1 MIPIES
7 SQAKN
12 SAIKV
17 TPPLKTV
24 LHAAIAEEKLN
35 QVRSRR
41 IKKAGKTPLTSAELV
56 DKFFTHEVVEPIEN
70 STSNEDFEA
79 LDACQIVQNGGATT
93 DIKKK
98 NVMDDVDD
106 FLMEHSNPMPA
117 QVISTVGSLG
127 KNTDLQVLDKL
138 IKDIEGSGVV

>member
-1 MIPIES
+1 MKLIEAA
-7 SQAKN
+7 QVKN
-12 SAIKV
+12 SAIDV

-41 IKKAGKTPLTSAELV
+41 IKKAGKTPLTSSELV
-56 DKFFTHEVVEPIEN
+56 DKFFANEAVEPTEN

-79 LDACQIVQNGGATT
+79 LDACQVVQNGGTT
-93 DIKKK
+93 TNSKKK
-98 NVMDDVDD
+98 NVMDDVDE
-106 FLMEHSNPMPA
+106 FLMEHSKNT

-127 KNTDLQVLDKL
+127 KNSDFQVLDKL
-138 IKDIEGSGVV
+138 IKDIEGPSAV

>member
-1 MIPIES
+1 MKPIES
-7 SQAKN
+7 TQKKATE
-12 SAIKV
+12 I
-17 TPPLKTV
+17 TPPPKTV

-41 IKKAGKTPLTSAELV
+41 IKKAGKTSLTSAELV
-56 DKFFTHEVVEPIEN
+56 DKFFASESVGSTEH

-79 LDACQIVQNGGATT
+79 LDACQVVQNGGATT

-106 FLMEHSNPMPA
+106 FLMEHSKNT

-127 KNTDLQVLDKL
+127 KNSDFQVLDKL
-138 IKDIEGSGVV
+138 IKDIEGPSAV